1 MVSFEMHTLSQE
13 RAPVEER
20 ATWLSQWAQQREARM
35 KLLFHSTQHSLSLLV
50 LWWHPHLAGS
60 GRAHRPHMARLIL
73 QQQLQELHVGCLLAL
88 QLTGQLAQLTLSA
101 IGVGLRFT
109 VYHHLGQFP
118 TGHERGLLAIDA
130 QEWLDRRQAPNHKAM
145 MAQGNVAQCFST
157 L

>member
-1 MVSFEMHTLSQE
+1 
-13 RAPVEER
+13 
-20 ATWLSQWAQQREARM
+20 
-35 KLLFHSTQHSLSLLV
+35 
-50 LWWHPHLAGS
+50 
-60 GRAHRPHMARLIL
+60 MARLIL
-73 QQQLQELHVGCLLAL
+73 QQQLQELRVGCLLAL

-109 VYHHLGQFP
+109 VYHHL
-118 TGHERGLLAIDA
+118 ERGLLAIDA